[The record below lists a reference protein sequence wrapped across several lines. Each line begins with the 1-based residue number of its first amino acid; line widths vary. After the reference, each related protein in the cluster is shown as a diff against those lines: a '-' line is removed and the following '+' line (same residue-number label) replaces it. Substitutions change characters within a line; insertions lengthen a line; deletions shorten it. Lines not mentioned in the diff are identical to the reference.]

1 MNIFQIKISLDNAR
15 PSIYRTILVKPNTS
29 FYELHHII
37 QFAMGWENYHM
48 YQFESGSFYIA
59 EPDEYMEG
67 ESIDPNDILLHE
79 VLKKPGDKVKYE
91 YDFGDGWRHTIK
103 LEKIIPLQLNKS
115 YPTCI
120 RGKRSCPPEDCGGI
134 WGYENLKEIINNV
147 KHPEH
152 SEILEWLGGEFDPEY
167 FNINEVNLF
176 LNDLDFYLYDDFDDD
191 FENKSIDDELVDL
204 EDSTKEFQKQ
214 LLQIVNEQLDRNEP
228 PETAVTFKRLLNADF
243 SHMDAKMLIAQCVSY
258 EVMRVLTE
266 DKPFNLKRFITNLNK
281 LPNTDF

>member
-1 MNIFQIKISLDNAR
+1 
-15 PSIYRTILVKPNTS
+15 
-29 FYELHHII
+29 
-37 QFAMGWENYHM
+37 M

-152 SEILEWLGGEFDPEY
+152 SEMLEWLGGEFDPEY
-167 FNINEVNLF
+167 FNIDEVNLF
-176 LNDLDFYLYDDFDDD
+176 LNDLEFYLYDDFDDD
-191 FENKSIDDELVDL
+191 FENKSIDDGLVDL